1 MLYTSTVYM
10 LIYSVTKNC
19 NYKHTDFYNICAIFV
34 RQTTFLCTV
43 YVYRVCIKVT
53 WSGLLFCSTVAV
65 VGLSITRFMSCVVTC
80 STLH

>member
-34 RQTTFLCTV
+34 RQATFLCTCTGCVSKLPGQV
-43 YVYRVCIKVT
+43 Y
-53 WSGLLFCSTVAV
+53 CSAPQ
-65 VGLSITRFMSCVVTC
+65 
-80 STLH
+80 